1 MIKWHAQIWDHPY
14 GHQQSLYSIFWWP
27 ARGHRP
33 PGTPCRVRK
42 LPQWVAFLG
51 QMEQSHTR
59 VVQPWAPK
67 VPLESKRS
75 VRTVYLSLK
84 NNVWKQQSDRK
95 ICNHLTP
102 HSGTKRDQNR
112 LELQARAYSDC
123 ALLIRISLN
132 ISFTQNSCFASLYKS
147 SRRVLVAR
155 LKNYPSRRYRLLH
168 TLITSNTNN

>member
-1 MIKWHAQIWDHPY
+1 M
-14 GHQQSLYSIFWWP
+14 QSSKAAAMSGF
-27 ARGHRP
+27 
-33 PGTPCRVRK
+33 PGTNGAITHQGCSAMSSKGTIRK
-42 LPQWVAFLG
+42 Q
-51 QMEQSHTR
+51 EICSHGIFKFEK
-59 VVQPWAPK
+59 QC
-67 VPLESKRS
+67 L
-75 VRTVYLSLK
+75 
-84 NNVWKQQSDRK
+84 KQQSDRK

-112 LELQARAYSDC
+112 LELQARACSDC